1 MTLLTFLQLL
11 GALLSRDYNW
21 QPQYVGAA
29 TLSLAIGAFFA
40 IPLAKA
46 SIFSRARFTPQRTD
60 SMTMRAPRL
69 TWSSH
74 LMRRCI
80 FTLLLPFAGLAY
92 TLSAPGPSVT
102 WIVPT
107 VFCGLV
113 GFLSNLAIA
122 ECVGLI
128 MDTFDTCDLQ
138 PGVNQKHRLQSMT
151 ETTRRRRTNYSS
163 FPRVCAGFFA
173 AQSLGFFLAA
183 AATGVSG
190 DVTRALGAQEA
201 VAVVAGILLVITLL
215 FMAVMWRWKEVQV
228 IPNGVFGSTKKGS
241 ITWGPGADDPEWKPV
256 VIGNPSGKMRRVNL
270 LEMGGLTRWTE
281 IRKLNKLVR
290 K

>member
-1 MTLLTFLQLL
+1 
-11 GALLSRDYNW
+11 
-21 QPQYVGAA
+21 
-29 TLSLAIGAFFA
+29 
-40 IPLAKA
+40 
-46 SIFSRARFTPQRTD
+46 
-60 SMTMRAPRL
+60 MRAPRL

-74 LMRRCI
+74 LVRRCI

-92 TLSAPGPSVT
+92 TLSAPGPRLSWT
-102 WIVPT
+102 SPT
-107 VFCGLV
+107 IFCGFV

-128 MDTFDTCDLQ
+128 MDTFDTSDLQ
-138 PGVNQKHRLQSMT
+138 PGVNQKHRLQSMA

-183 AATGVSG
+183 ACTGVSG
-190 DVTRALGAQEA
+190 DITRALGAQEA
-201 VAVVAGILLVITLL
+201 VAIVAGILLVITLL
-215 FMAVMWRWKEVQV
+215 FMIAMWRFREVQV
-228 IPNGVFGSTKKGS
+228 IPSGVFGAATKRGS
-241 ITWGPGADDPEWKPV
+241 IAWGPGADDPEWKPV
-256 VIGNPSGKMRRVNL
+256 VIGNPSGKMRRINL
-270 LEMGGLTRWTE
+270 LEMGDLTRWTE